1 MGKSHAMRQEYDF
14 LRSTQTAK
22 TQVAYLDLNTF
33 GMGDLGRLQQTLFQG
48 PEYAAYQNGEHLVVF
63 LDSFDQALADIPHL
77 DTWLAEQ
84 LGRNIH
90 YPTRFRLR
98 IASRTGDWTSRLEQ
112 DLKSIWT
119 GEPQDVTTLEVL
131 EICPLRR
138 RDVVL
143 AGEMQGMDPERFLAE
158 IRQGEIEPLASR
170 PVTLDLL
177 FKLWEQDQHLPA
189 SKALVYEKGLTALCE
204 DERRDRTLRSTSS
217 QRMAIAGR
225 LASAMMFCG
234 HAALWQGLKH
244 ETPEGDVLLYDL
256 DGEEHQGAGTFHVD
270 KHLLRETVNATGLF
284 TGQGRDRLGFAHYSF
299 AEFLAAW
306 YLHRSGNDPDRL
318 LIPLRFDQGGRI
330 VPKLR
335 ETAAWLAS
343 LHRPVMDRLL
353 AEEPAVLLHVDGAAL
368 TDGDKTRLAQSL
380 LDQIAIGELF
390 PHDLPGRALR
400 KLAHPGLAEQLRPWI
415 GDPTRPR
422 QARDFAMDLARWCET
437 QPLAMELAGVAL
449 ASEDDYYLRIAA
461 AHAVVWI
468 KDASSLVALKP
479 LALGQAGPDPER
491 RLRNLALHGLWPS
504 HLTAEE
510 FFLEPIDVSAQK
522 GIGALDSDIY
532 GGAIFETLRPEHLPA
547 ALAWVRRHPGNYPN
561 FSHRRLLSGILRKS
575 WQWLEE
581 PGVLEDFARTVVAL
595 LGEHSGLF
603 EERGGK
609 VTDDP
614 LAETGKRRQLLRQL
628 LSLIQPNQV
637 GELVYAHPPAARAE
651 DLSWLLDLLETGLTD
666 VEHRIA
672 AALVNGLLRYDTP
685 LELLDRVLKRCG
697 VDAEQPDL
705 ILRKALSWW
714 THPWRLKSKWVQ
726 LSKDNW
732 LKSREWEKK
741 RSNPVLVDPPPCE
754 RVNNALERAERGEW
768 STWAELAMEL
778 TLEKTSTHYG
788 WPGKLHEQPGWREA
802 APDTQLRIQ
811 SVALDFLVHAAPD
824 SDKLFEADSHKV
836 GEMAGLFAF
845 ELLTHTAP
853 ALLTRLTPEHWA
865 KWAPLIMVGLLHNED
880 WERELLTEAHRQ
892 APEAVLESA
901 LRLVDKR
908 DRREQGLYNL
918 SELDPIW
925 SPALTE
931 GLLTRLDGPDFK
943 PPSRRVILDHLLQR
957 GEPGARTRAQAL
969 VAGTEDHD
977 LRRHAA
983 AVLFARDALASWPI
997 LAPLLEEDPEFAK
1010 EFIAEAAYESRWVM
1024 RDKPDQ
1030 GLDESQMAT
1039 LFLWLETHFP
1049 AAEDP
1054 IHEGVYS
1061 PLARDHIKDYRNSLI
1076 NRLRDAGTWAA
1087 VSTLERIAD
1096 ALPDRD
1102 WLRWSCKEARERA
1115 WNTQWRPTNW
1125 AELMALLSQP
1135 DSHLIRTAEDL
1146 WRAILESLDRLQTGL
1161 QGVTPLAPFLWDER
1175 SKKPKP
1181 EVRLSEFVKHHL
1193 SADLNRRGVLINRE
1207 VEIANWP
1214 GKGRGE
1220 SLDLLVQATSPGER
1234 PLEVV
1239 IEVKGC
1245 WNPGLLTDMKTQLRD
1260 RYLLD
1265 EGHRYGI
1272 YLVGWY
1278 GRSGDRA
1285 ACKQEQVE
1293 FAGLLEAQA
1302 ESLSTAGTHIAAA
1315 VLNVSLRT

>member
-1 MGKSHAMRQEYDF
+1 MGKSHAMRQEYDS

-22 TQVAYLDLNTF
+22 TQVVYLDLNTF
-33 GMGDLGRLQQTLFQG
+33 GMGELGRLQQTLFQG
-48 PEYAAYQNGEHLVVF
+48 PEYESYQLGEHLVVF

-77 DTWLAEQ
+77 DTWLADQ
-84 LGRNIH
+84 LGRHIH
-90 YPTRFRLR
+90 YPSHFRLR
-98 IASRTGDWTSRLEQ
+98 IASRTGDWTSRLET

-119 GEPQDVTTLEVL
+119 GEPQGAATLEVL

-138 RDVVL
+138 RDAVL
-143 AGEMQGMDPERFLAE
+143 AAEMRSIDPEQFLTE

-189 SKALVYEKGLTALCE
+189 SKALVYEKGLSALCE
-204 DERRDRTLRSTSS
+204 DERSDRTLRSTSS
-217 QRMAIAGR
+217 QRMTIAGR

-234 HAALWQGLKH
+234 HAALWQGQKY
-244 ETPEGDVLLYDL
+244 ETPDGDVLLYDL
-256 DGEEHQGAGTFHVD
+256 DGEEHQDAGRFHVD

-306 YLHRSGNDPDRL
+306 YLHRSGKDPDRL
-318 LIPLRFDQGGRI
+318 LTPLRFDKGGRI

-368 TDGDKTRLAQSL
+368 TNADKAHLAQSL
-380 LDQIAIGELF
+380 LDQISIGELF

-415 GDPTRPR
+415 GDPKRPR
-422 QARDFAMDLARWCET
+422 QTRDFAMDLARWCET
-437 QPLAMELAGVAL
+437 LPLAMELARVAL
-449 ASEDDYYLRIAA
+449 DSEDDYHLRIAA

-468 KDASSLVALKP
+468 KDDTALAALKP
-479 LALGQAGPDPER
+479 LALGQAGHDPER
-491 RLRNLALHGLWPS
+491 RLRNLALHGLWPG

-510 FFLEPIDVSAQK
+510 FFLEPIDVTAQK
-522 GIGALDSDIY
+522 GNGALDSDIY
-532 GGAIFETLRPEHLPA
+532 GGTFFETLRPEHLPA

-561 FSHRRLLSGILRKS
+561 FSHRRLLSGILRKA

-581 PGVLEDFARTVVAL
+581 PGVLEDFARTALAL
-595 LGEHSGLF
+595 LENYSGLF
-603 EERGGK
+603 EERGEK
-609 VTDDP
+609 VSDDP

-651 DLSWLLDLLETGLTD
+651 DLSWLLDLLEAGLTD
-666 VEHRIA
+666 VEHRNA
-672 AALVNGLLRYDTP
+672 AALLHGLLRYDTP
-685 LELLDRVLKRCG
+685 VEVLDRVLQRSG

-705 ILRKALSWW
+705 ILRKALSGW
-714 THPWRLKSKWVQ
+714 THPWRLKSEWVRRTR
-726 LSKDNW
+726 DNW
-732 LKSREWEKK
+732 LTSREREKK

-754 RVNNALERAERGEW
+754 RVSNALEHAERGKW
-768 STWAELAMEL
+768 SIWAELAMEL
-778 TLEKTSTHYG
+778 TRPHYG
-788 WPGKLHEQPGWREA
+788 WPEKLHEQPGWLEA
-802 APDTQLRIQ
+802 PPDIQSRIQ
-811 SVALDFLVHAAPD
+811 SVALDFLIQAAPD
-824 SDKLFEADSHKV
+824 NDKLFEIDSHTV

-853 ALLTRLTPEHWA
+853 AHLTRLTPEHWA
-865 KWAPLIMVGLLHNED
+865 KWVPLIMVGLHHSED

-892 APEAVLESA
+892 APEAVLQAA

-918 SELDPIW
+918 SDLDPIW

-931 GLLTRLDGPDFK
+931 GLLTRFDGPDFK
-943 PPSRRVILDHLLQR
+943 SPSRRAILDHLLQR
-957 GEPGARTRAQAL
+957 GEPGARTRARAL
-969 VAGTEDHD
+969 VSDREDHD

-983 AVLFARDALASWPI
+983 AVLYTRDAVASWPI
-997 LAPLLEEDPEFAK
+997 LAPLLEEEPEFAK
-1010 EFIAEAAYESRWVM
+1010 EFIAEAAYESRWLM
-1024 RDKPDQ
+1024 RDNPDQ
-1030 GLDESQMAT
+1030 GLDESQIAT

-1054 IHEGVYS
+1054 VHEDVYS
-1061 PLARDHIKDYRNSLI
+1061 PSARDHIKDYRNSLI

-1087 VSTLERIAD
+1087 VSALERIAD

-1102 WLRWSCKEARERA
+1102 WLRWTFNKARERA
-1115 WNTQWRPTNW
+1115 WDTQWRPPSW

-1135 DSHLIRTAEDL
+1135 DSHLIRTTEDL
-1146 WRAILESLDRLQTGL
+1146 WWAVLESLNRLQSDL

-1175 SKKPKP
+1175 SKLPKL
-1181 EVRLSEFVKHHL
+1181 EIRLSEFVKHHL

-1260 RYLLD
+1260 RYLVD

-1278 GRSGDRA
+1278 GRNGGRA

-1302 ESLSTAGTHIAAA
+1302 ESLSTGGTHIAAV
-1315 VLNVSLRT
+1315 VLNASLRA